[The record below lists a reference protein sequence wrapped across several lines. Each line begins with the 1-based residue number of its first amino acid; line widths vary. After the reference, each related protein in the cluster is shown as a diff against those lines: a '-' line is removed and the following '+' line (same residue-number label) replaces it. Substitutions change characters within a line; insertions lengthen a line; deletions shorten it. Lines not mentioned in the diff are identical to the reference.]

1 MMLSKYTLRYVV
13 TGKNRFYKHTFPVIS
28 LSEAEA
34 LQKGKEE
41 LNRRFG
47 ANYYE
52 DLRIQNVVPL
62 NNVNSITKTISRT
75 S

>member
-1 MMLSKYTLRYVV
+1 MILSKYTMRYVV
-13 TGKNRFYKHTFPVIS
+13 TGKNRFYKHTFSVIS

-34 LQKGKEE
+34 LQKGEEE
-41 LNRRFG
+41 LKRRFG
-47 ANYYE
+47 ENYYK

-62 NNVNSITKTISRT
+62 NSIGSNTKTISRT

>member
-1 MMLSKYTLRYVV
+1 MILSKYTLRYIV
-13 TGKNRFYKHTFPVIS
+13 TGKNRFYKHTFSVIS

-34 LQKGKEE
+34 LQKGENE
-41 LNRRFG
+41 LKRRFG
-47 ANYYE
+47 KNYYQ

-62 NNVNSITKTISRT
+62 STINQNTNAVSRT

>member
-1 MMLSKYTLRYVV
+1 MLLSKYTLRYIVIRR
-13 TGKNRFYKHTFPVIS
+13 NRFYKDTFPVIS

-34 LQKGKEE
+34 LQKGEDE
-41 LNRRFG
+41 LKRRLG
-47 ANYYE
+47 EGYYK

-62 NNVNSITKTISRT
+62 KNFIQNTKAVSYT

>member
-28 LSEAEA
+28 LSETEA

>member
-1 MMLSKYTLRYVV
+1 MILSKYILRYVV
-13 TGKNRFYKHTFPVIS
+13 IGKNRFYKHTFPVIS

-34 LQKGKEE
+34 LQKGEDE
-41 LNRRFG
+41 LKRRFG

-52 DLRIQNVVPL
+52 DLRVQNVIPL
-62 NNVNSITKTISRT
+62 NNINPNTKTISRT

>member
-1 MMLSKYTLRYVV
+1 MTLSKYTLRYVV

-62 NNVNSITKTISRT
+62 NIINSITKTISRT

>member
-1 MMLSKYTLRYVV
+1 MMLSKYTLRYIV

-34 LQKGKEE
+34 LQKGEAE
-41 LNRRFG
+41 LKRRFG
-47 ANYYE
+47 ENYYE
-52 DLRIQNVVPL
+52 DLRIHDVVPL
-62 NNVNSITKTISRT
+62 NITSQNTQTVSRT

>member
-1 MMLSKYTLRYVV
+1 MLLSKYTLRYIVIRR
-13 TGKNRFYKHTFPVIS
+13 NRFYKDTFPVIS

-34 LQKGKEE
+34 LQKGEDE
-41 LNRRFG
+41 LKRRLG
-47 ANYYE
+47 EDYYK

-62 NNVNSITKTISRT
+62 KNFIQNTKAVSYT